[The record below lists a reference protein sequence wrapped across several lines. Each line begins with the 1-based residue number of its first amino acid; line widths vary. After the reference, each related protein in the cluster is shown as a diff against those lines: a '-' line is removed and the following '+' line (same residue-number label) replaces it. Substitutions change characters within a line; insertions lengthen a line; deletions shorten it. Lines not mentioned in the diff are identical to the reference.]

1 MTTKQI
7 YFVEG
12 NIGAGKTTLLK
23 ALSKDDKYNII
34 DEPMDLFCKL
44 KDYNPLEMF
53 YKKTMSGFQFSTYI
67 IYIFLDIIHN
77 KLDDKKINIIC
88 RSIFS
93 SVYVFANQSLEL
105 GLMNQVDYDI
115 LTEFVKLY
123 NTMLESYN
131 VSILYLK
138 AEPSICHERLIKRNR
153 HEETEVPL
161 SYLEKIESKY
171 ENYIN
176 NINKYPVI
184 QINTERDVED
194 IKDVFE
200 HSLKQP
206 LINESKC

>member
-1 MTTKQI
+1 MAIKQI

-12 NIGAGKTTLLK
+12 NIGAGKSTLLK

-67 IYIFLDIIHN
+67 MYIFLDIIHN
-77 KLDDKKINIIC
+77 KLDDNKINIIC

-105 GLMNQVDYDI
+105 GLMSQIDYDI
-115 LTEFVKLY
+115 LSEFIKLY
-123 NTMLESYN
+123 TTMLEDYD
-131 VSILYLK
+131 VSIIYLD
-138 AEPSICHERLIKRNR
+138 ADSSTCHERLIKRNR
-153 HEETEVPL
+153 KEENEVPL
-161 SYLEKIESKY
+161 SYLKKIESKY

-176 NINKYPVI
+176 NINEYPLFR
-184 QINTERDVED
+184 INSERNMED
-194 IKDVFE
+194 IKEFFE
-200 HSLKQP
+200 DALKHP